1 MGYNL
6 TNFYL
11 FENCSKNLID
21 EISENLLIRNAISGE
36 TIFNQGDVPKNLYIV
51 LEGSLYVTEFT
62 EDGKAVAHELIT
74 KGDCFGEIAI
84 IDQKL
89 RSASILCAENVKLGV
104 LTSNFVQ
111 NVLLKDINICTNLLQ
126 KFSSIIRKMNTQVF
140 NLVTASAKKRLLFH
154 ISYLSESRISQPG
167 KKILD
172 KSLSHADLA
181 ALSGMTRETVSRI
194 MSELRN
200 EGFISNNVDGE
211 IEISVQKL
219 AENPISN

>member
-1 MGYNL
+1 MQYDL
-6 TNFYL
+6 SDFYL
-11 FENCSKNLID
+11 FKNCDKKLMEEVYSNLQ
-21 EISENLLIRNAISGE
+21 IRNAISGE
-36 TIFNQGDVPKNLYIV
+36 TIFDQGDIPKNLYII

-62 EDGKAVAHELIT
+62 DDGKSVAHELIS

-89 RSASILCAENVKLGV
+89 RSASIICAENVKLGV
-104 LTSNFVQ
+104 LSSSFVQ
-111 NVLLKDINICTNLLQ
+111 NILLKNITICTNLLQ

-140 NLVTASAKKRLLFH
+140 NLVTSSAKQRLLFH
-154 ISYLSESRISQPG
+154 ISYLSKSRVEQPG

-194 MSELRN
+194 LSELRN
-200 EGFISNNVDGE
+200 EGFISTNKNGE
-211 IEISVQKL
+211 IEMSIKKLVKDKIS
-219 AENPISN
+219 

>member
-1 MGYNL
+1 MEYNL

-11 FENCSKNLID
+11 FKNCEKKLIN
-21 EISENLLIRNAISGE
+21 EIINNMQVRNAISGE
-36 TIFNQGDVPKNLYIV
+36 TIFDQGDNPKNLYII

-62 EDGKAVAHELIT
+62 EDGRSVAHELIS

-89 RSASILCAENVKLGV
+89 RSASIICAENVKLGV
-104 LTSNFVQ
+104 FSSNFVQ
-111 NVLLKDINICTNLLQ
+111 NVFLKDINICTNLLK

-154 ISYLSESRISQPG
+154 ISYLSESRIASPG
-167 KKILD
+167 VKFLD

-181 ALSGMTRETVSRI
+181 ALSGMTRETVSRVI
-194 MSELRN
+194 SELRN
-200 EGFISNNVDGE
+200 EGFISNNHDGE

-219 AENPISN
+219 VESQIFH

>member
-1 MGYNL
+1 MEFNL

-11 FENCSKNLID
+11 FQNCSKNLID

-62 EDGKAVAHELIT
+62 EDGKAVAHELIS

-104 LTSNFVQ
+104 LSSNFVQ

-154 ISYLSESRISQPG
+154 ISYLSESRIDKPG

-211 IEISVQKL
+211 IEILVKKL
-219 AENPISN
+219 AENPISH

>member
-1 MGYNL
+1 MEHNL
-6 TNFYL
+6 TNFYI
-11 FENCSKNLID
+11 FKNCEKKLLDDIYKNMQV
-21 EISENLLIRNAISGE
+21 RNAQLGE
-36 TIFNQGDVPKNLYIV
+36 TIFNQGDVPKNLYVI

-62 EDGKAVAHELIT
+62 EDGKSVSHELIS

-104 LTSNFVQ
+104 FTSHFVKS
-111 NVLLKDINICTNLLQ
+111 VFLKDINICTNLLT
-126 KFSSIIRKMNTQVF
+126 KFSSIIRKMNAQVF

-154 ISYLSESRISQPG
+154 LSYLSQNRIKNPG
-167 KKILD
+167 KKFLD

-181 ALSGMTRETVSRI
+181 SLSGMTRETVSRI

-200 EGFISNNVDGE
+200 EGFISNNTDGE
-211 IEISVQKL
+211 IEIFVNKL
-219 AENPISN
+219 AENSVFD

>member
-1 MGYNL
+1 MEYDL
-6 TNFYL
+6 TDFYL
-11 FENCSKNLID
+11 FKNCEKKLLD
-21 EISENLLIRNAISGE
+21 EIAENMQIRAAISGE
-36 TIFNQGDVPKNLYIV
+36 IIFSQGDIPKNLYIV
-51 LEGSLYVTEFT
+51 LDGSLYVTEFT
-62 EDGKAVAHELIT
+62 EDGKAVAHDLIS

-84 IDQKL
+84 IDQKS

-104 LTSNFVQ
+104 FSSSFVQ
-111 NVLLKDINICTNLLQ
+111 NVLLKDINISSNLLQ

-154 ISYLSESRISQPG
+154 ISYLSESRIDRPG

-194 MSELRN
+194 ISELRN
-200 EGFISNNVDGE
+200 EGFISNNSNGE
-211 IEISVQKL
+211 IEISIKKMS
-219 AENPISN
+219 ENN

>member
-1 MGYNL
+1 MEFNL

-11 FENCSKNLID
+11 FQNCSKNLID

-62 EDGKAVAHELIT
+62 EDGKAVAHELIS

-104 LTSNFVQ
+104 LSSNFVQ

-154 ISYLSESRISQPG
+154 ISYLSESRIDQPG

-211 IEISVQKL
+211 IEILVKKL
-219 AENPISN
+219 AENPISH

>member
-1 MGYNL
+1 MEYNL
-6 TNFYL
+6 TDFYI
-11 FENCSKNLID
+11 FKNCEKKLID
-21 EISENLLIRNAISGE
+21 EINKEMQIRNAISGE
-36 TIFNQGDVPKNLYIV
+36 TIFSQGDVPKNLYII

-62 EDGKAVAHELIT
+62 EDGRSVSHELIS

-89 RSASILCAENVKLGV
+89 RSASIICAENVKLGV
-104 LTSNFVQ
+104 LSSSFVQ
-111 NVLLKDINICTNLLQ
+111 NILLKNITICTNLLQ

-140 NLVTASAKKRLLFH
+140 NLVTSSARQRLLFH
-154 ISYLSESRISQPG
+154 ISYLSKSKVDQPG

-194 MSELRN
+194 LSELRN
-200 EGFISNNVDGE
+200 EGFISTNKNGE
-211 IEISVQKL
+211 IEMSIEKLVENKIS
-219 AENPISN
+219 

>member
-1 MGYNL
+1 MEYNL
-6 TNFYL
+6 TDFYI
-11 FENCSKNLID
+11 FKNCENKLLD
-21 EISENLLIRNAISGE
+21 EIAENMQIRNAISGE
-36 TIFNQGDVPKNLYIV
+36 IIFSQGDIPKNLYIV

-62 EDGKAVAHELIT
+62 EDGKAVAHDLIS

-89 RSASILCAENVKLGV
+89 RSASILCAENVKLGTFS
-104 LTSNFVQ
+104 LNFVQ
-111 NVLLKDINICTNLLQ
+111 DMLLKDINICTNLLL
-126 KFSSIIRKMNTQVF
+126 KFSNIIRKMNTQVF

-154 ISYLSESRISQPG
+154 ISYLAQSRVGEKG
-167 KKILD
+167 KKFLD

-211 IEISVQKL
+211 IEILVQKL

>member
-1 MGYNL
+1 MSFNL
-6 TNFYL
+6 TDFYL
-11 FENCSKNLID
+11 FENCNKNLLD
-21 EISENLLIRNAISGE
+21 EISNNLLIRNAISGE
-36 TIFNQGDVPKNLYIV
+36 TIFNQGDTPKNLYII

-62 EDGKAVAHELIT
+62 EDGKAVAHELIS

-104 LTSNFVQ
+104 LSSNFVQ

-154 ISYLSESRISQPG
+154 ISYLSESRVDQPA

-181 ALSGMTRETVSRI
+181 SLSGMTRETVSRI

-200 EGFISNNVDGE
+200 EGFISNNADGE
-211 IEISVQKL
+211 IEISMKNL
-219 AENPISN
+219 SENI

>member
-1 MGYNL
+1 MEYDL
-6 TNFYL
+6 TDFYL
-11 FENCSKNLID
+11 FKNCEKKLLD
-21 EISENLLIRNAISGE
+21 EIAENMQIRAAISGE
-36 TIFNQGDVPKNLYIV
+36 IIFSQGDIPKNLYIV
-51 LEGSLYVTEFT
+51 LDGSLYVTEFT
-62 EDGKAVAHELIT
+62 EDGKAVAHDLIS

-84 IDQKL
+84 IDQKS

-104 LTSNFVQ
+104 FSSSFVQ
-111 NVLLKDINICTNLLQ
+111 NVLLKDINISSNLLQ

-154 ISYLSESRISQPG
+154 ISYLSESRIDSPG

-194 MSELRN
+194 ISELRN
-200 EGFISNNVDGE
+200 EGFISNNSNGE
-211 IEISVQKL
+211 IEISIKKMS
-219 AENPISN
+219 ENN

>member
-1 MGYNL
+1 MEYNL
-6 TNFYL
+6 TDFYI
-11 FENCSKNLID
+11 FKNCEKKLID
-21 EISENLLIRNAISGE
+21 EINKEMQIRNAISGE
-36 TIFNQGDVPKNLYIV
+36 TIFSQGDVPKNLYII

-62 EDGKAVAHELIT
+62 EDGRSVSHELIS

-89 RSASILCAENVKLGV
+89 RSASIICAENVKLGV
-104 LTSNFVQ
+104 LSSSFVQ
-111 NVLLKDINICTNLLQ
+111 NVLLKNITICTNLLQ

-140 NLVTASAKKRLLFH
+140 NLVTSSAKQRLLFH
-154 ISYLSESRISQPG
+154 ISYLSKSRVEQPG

-194 MSELRN
+194 LSELRN
-200 EGFISNNVDGE
+200 EGFISTNKNGE
-211 IEISVQKL
+211 IEMSIEKLVENKIS
-219 AENPISN
+219 

>member
-1 MGYNL
+1 MSYNL
-6 TNFYL
+6 TDFYL
-11 FENCSKNLID
+11 FENCNKNLLD
-21 EISENLLIRNAISGE
+21 EISNNLLIRNAISGE
-36 TIFNQGDVPKNLYIV
+36 TIFNQGDVPKNLYII

-62 EDGKAVAHELIT
+62 EDGKAVAHELIS

-84 IDQKL
+84 IDEKL

-104 LTSNFVQ
+104 LSSNFVQ

-154 ISYLSESRISQPG
+154 ISYLSESRIDQPG

-181 ALSGMTRETVSRI
+181 SLSGMTRETVSRI
-194 MSELRN
+194 ISELRN
-200 EGFISNNVDGE
+200 EGFISNNADGE
-211 IEISVQKL
+211 IEILVQKL
-219 AENPISN
+219 AENPISH

>member
-1 MGYNL
+1 MEYNL
-6 TNFYL
+6 TDFYI
-11 FENCSKNLID
+11 FKNCEKKLID
-21 EISENLLIRNAISGE
+21 EINKEMQIRNAISGE
-36 TIFNQGDVPKNLYIV
+36 TIFSQGDVPKNLYII

-62 EDGKAVAHELIT
+62 EDGRSVSHELIS

-89 RSASILCAENVKLGV
+89 RSASIICAENVKLGV
-104 LTSNFVQ
+104 LSSSFVQ
-111 NVLLKDINICTNLLQ
+111 NILLKNITICTNLLQ

-140 NLVTASAKKRLLFH
+140 NLVTSSAKQRLLFH
-154 ISYLSESRISQPG
+154 ISYLSKSKVDQPG

-194 MSELRN
+194 LSELRN
-200 EGFISNNVDGE
+200 EGFISTNKNGE
-211 IEISVQKL
+211 IEMSIEKLVENKIS
-219 AENPISN
+219 

>member
-1 MGYNL
+1 MEYNL
-6 TNFYL
+6 KDFYL
-11 FENCSKNLID
+11 FQNCNENLIN
-21 EISENLLIRNAISGE
+21 EISNNLLIRNAISGE
-36 TIFNQGDVPKNLYIV
+36 TVFNQGDMPKNLYIV

-62 EDGKAVAHELIT
+62 EDGKAVSHELIA

-89 RSASILCAENVKLGV
+89 RSASILCAENVKLGM
-104 LTSNFVQ
+104 LTLNFVQ
-111 NVLLKDINICTNLLQ
+111 KVLLKDINICTNLLQ
-126 KFSSIIRKMNTQVF
+126 KFSGIIRKMNTQVF

-154 ISYLSESRISQPG
+154 ISYLSESRINQPG

-200 EGFISNNVDGE
+200 EGFISNNSNGE
-211 IEISVQKL
+211 IEIFINKL
-219 AENPISN
+219 SENN

>member
-6 TNFYL
+6 SNFYL
-11 FENCSKNLID
+11 FQNCSKNLID

-62 EDGKAVAHELIT
+62 EDGKAVAHELIS

-104 LTSNFVQ
+104 LSSNFVQ

-154 ISYLSESRISQPG
+154 ISYLSESRIDKPG

-211 IEISVQKL
+211 IEILVKKL
-219 AENPISN
+219 AENPISH

>member
-1 MGYNL
+1 MEHNL
-6 TNFYL
+6 TNFYI
-11 FENCSKNLID
+11 FKNCEKKLLDDIYKNMQV
-21 EISENLLIRNAISGE
+21 RNAQLGE
-36 TIFNQGDVPKNLYIV
+36 TIFNQGDVPKNLYVI

-62 EDGKAVAHELIT
+62 EDGKSVSHELIS

-104 LTSNFVQ
+104 LSSNFVQ

-154 ISYLSESRISQPG
+154 ISYLSESRVDQPT

-181 ALSGMTRETVSRI
+181 SLSGMTRETVSRI

-200 EGFISNNVDGE
+200 EGFISTNSNGE
-211 IEISVQKL
+211 IEILIKKL
-219 AENPISN
+219 SENN

>member
-1 MGYNL
+1 MEYNL
-6 TNFYL
+6 TDFYI
-11 FENCSKNLID
+11 FKNCEKKLID
-21 EISENLLIRNAISGE
+21 EINKEMQIRNAISGE
-36 TIFNQGDVPKNLYIV
+36 TIFSQGDVPKNLYII

-62 EDGKAVAHELIT
+62 EDGRSVSHELIS

-89 RSASILCAENVKLGV
+89 RSASIICAENVKLGV
-104 LTSNFVQ
+104 LSSSFVQ
-111 NVLLKDINICTNLLQ
+111 NILLKNITICTNLLQ

-140 NLVTASAKKRLLFH
+140 NLVTSSAKQRLLFH
-154 ISYLSESRISQPG
+154 ISYLSKSRVEQPG

-194 MSELRN
+194 LSELRN
-200 EGFISNNVDGE
+200 EGFISTNKNGE
-211 IEISVQKL
+211 IEMSIEKLVENKIS
-219 AENPISN
+219 

>member
-1 MGYNL
+1 MEYDL

-11 FENCSKNLID
+11 FKNCES
-21 EISENLLIRNAISGE
+21 NLLDQIFENMQIRNAISGE
-36 TIFNQGDVPKNLYIV
+36 TIFNQGDNPKNLYII

-62 EDGKAVAHELIT
+62 EDGKSVAHELIT

-104 LTSNFVQ
+104 LSSNFFQ
-111 NVLLKDINICTNLLQ
+111 NVLLKDINICTNLLH
-126 KFSSIIRKMNTQVF
+126 KFSNIIRKMNTQVF

-154 ISYLSESRISQPG
+154 ISYLSESRINQPG

-200 EGFISNNVDGE
+200 EGFISNNANGE
-211 IEISVQKL
+211 IEILVKKL
-219 AENPISN
+219 AENPISQ

>member
-1 MGYNL
+1 MEYNL
-6 TNFYL
+6 TDFYI
-11 FENCSKNLID
+11 FKNCEKKLLD
-21 EISENLLIRNAISGE
+21 EIAKNIQIRHAISGE
-36 TIFNQGDVPKNLYIV
+36 IIFSQGDIPKNLYIV
-51 LEGSLYVTEFT
+51 LDGSLYVTEFT
-62 EDGKAVAHELIT
+62 EDGKAVAHDLIS

-84 IDQKL
+84 IDQKS

-104 LTSNFVQ
+104 FSSSFVQ
-111 NVLLKDINICTNLLQ
+111 NVLLKDINISSNLLQ

-154 ISYLSESRISQPG
+154 ISYLSESRIDRPG

-194 MSELRN
+194 ISELRN
-200 EGFISNNVDGE
+200 EGFISNNSNGE
-211 IEISVQKL
+211 IEIPIKKMS
-219 AENPISN
+219 ENN

>member
-1 MGYNL
+1 MSFNL
-6 TNFYL
+6 TDFYL
-11 FENCSKNLID
+11 FENCNKNLLD
-21 EISENLLIRNAISGE
+21 EISNNLLIRNAISGE
-36 TIFNQGDVPKNLYIV
+36 TIFNQGDTPKNLYII

-62 EDGKAVAHELIT
+62 EDGKAVAHELIS

-104 LTSNFVQ
+104 LSSNFVQ

-140 NLVTASAKKRLLFH
+140 NSVTASAKKRLLFH
-154 ISYLSESRISQPG
+154 ISYLSESRVDQPA

-181 ALSGMTRETVSRI
+181 SLSGMTRETVSRI

-200 EGFISNNVDGE
+200 EGFISNNADGE
-211 IEISVQKL
+211 IEISMKNL
-219 AENPISN
+219 SENI

>member
-1 MGYNL
+1 MEYDL
-6 TNFYL
+6 TDFYL
-11 FENCSKNLID
+11 FKNCEKKLLD
-21 EISENLLIRNAISGE
+21 EIAENMQIRAAISGE
-36 TIFNQGDVPKNLYIV
+36 IIFSQGDIPKNLYIV

-62 EDGKAVAHELIT
+62 EDGKAVAHDLIS

-84 IDQKL
+84 IDQKS

-104 LTSNFVQ
+104 FSSSFVQ
-111 NVLLKDINICTNLLQ
+111 NVLLKDINISSNLLQ

-154 ISYLSESRISQPG
+154 ISYLSESRIDRPG

-200 EGFISNNVDGE
+200 EGFISNNSNGE
-211 IEISVQKL
+211 IEISIKKMS
-219 AENPISN
+219 ENN